1 MDLFAFDD
9 LYVRRLKEHDRE
21 TEDHFFKYLSSL
33 LVAKLW
39 RRLSDFHDIED
50 IIQETFKRALTRL
63 DDLSDSRKL
72 GAFVLGISNHVL
84 QEWYRKESRTEPLNE
99 GHETIPGPSNLEAEL
114 LGKETTTQVR
124 RTLGEMTA
132 READILR
139 AMFLDHEDKDE
150 ICRRFGVDR
159 KYLRVLLYRAKRN
172 FRTEYQ
178 RMSGSGF

>member
-84 QEWYRKESRTEPLNE
+84 LEWYRKESRTEPLDE
-99 GHETIPGPSNLEAEL
+99 GHETIPGPSDLEAEL
-114 LGKETTTQVR
+114 LSRETTTQVR
-124 RTLGEMTA
+124 RALGDMNA
-132 READILR
+132 RDSDILR
-139 AMFLDHEDKDE
+139 AIFLDEEDKDE
-150 ICRRFGVDR
+150 ICLRFGVDR
-159 KYLRVLLYRAKRN
+159 DYLRVLLHRAKKK
-172 FRTEYQ
+172 FK
-178 RMSGSGF
+178 SFFS